1 MHLERSQFLNSS
13 SNDGPVRDKAEI
25 LVEGNWGRNILL
37 LINGSKLN
45 GRNVRPLFVGLH
57 VMNPLVSSNVPLEV
71 TFCEGNSI

>member
-1 MHLERSQFLNSS
+1 MHPERSRISNSS
-13 SNDGPVRDKAEI
+13 RNDGPVKDKAEI

-45 GRNVRPLFVGLH
+45 GQDVRPLFVGLH

-71 TFCEGNSI
+71 TFCEGNSN

>member
-1 MHLERSQFLNSS
+1 MDSL

-45 GRNVRPLFVGLH
+45 GRNVRPLFVGPH
-57 VMNPLVSSNVPLEV
+57 VMNPLVSSNVPLEF
-71 TFCEGNSI
+71 TFCERKSI